1 MGGDTATKAT
11 ALITCLI
18 TIIGFITISSSI
30 NIQNAETHPTI
41 ILTPTVT
48 STPSLTLLGAGSR
61 WAAKGGNNALYVNW
75 IDYNSAH
82 PGDPT
87 DFNPPPNGV
96 KLVSA
101 VISALNDNNLVVDR
115 ASRIPR
121 DLSKYSVVVIDCY
134 WVCNPSES
142 QHLSNYI
149 HNGGGLVLISGTPPY
164 FVVSDRTMHPQQ
176 NDLSSIESWLGASYY
191 SNTGGQALV
200 SVNNPFGTALLI
212 NQTVLTET
220 GSPASVS
227 QLQPG
232 ANPVAVWADGNVFAY
247 TYEYGSGRVYYQAS
261 HDFTL

>member
-1 MGGDTATKAT
+1 MRRDYETNAT

-18 TIIGFITISSSI
+18 TIIGFIVVSSSI
-30 NIQNAETHPTI
+30 NIQNAETPTI
-41 ILTPTVT
+41 TLTPTVT
-48 STPSLTLLGAGSR
+48 LTPSLTLLGAGSH
-61 WAAKGGNNALYVNW
+61 WAANGGNKALYVNW
-75 IDYNSAH
+75 IDNNSAH

-87 DFNPPPNGV
+87 DFNPPPMGP
-96 KLVSA
+96 LVSA

-115 ASRIPR
+115 ASQIPG

-142 QHLSNYI
+142 QLLSNYI

-164 FVVSDRTMHPQQ
+164 FVVNDRTMHPQQ
-176 NDLSSIESWLGASYY
+176 NDLSSIEGWFGASYY
-191 SNTGGQALV
+191 SNAGGQALV
-200 SVNNPFGTALLI
+200 SVNNPFGTSLLI

-227 QLQPG
+227 RLQPG

-261 HDFTL
+261 HEP